1 MSRDKSPGIDC
12 FEVWP
17 YRAKVLDAIATWA
30 AEESLHF
37 NYRGASHN
45 PDVRLS
51 GDETGCHVT
60 NTFKRASQEQPFD
73 RQDVV
78 VIADAR
84 CVAGM
89 LLRKKAGGDISGP
102 AGSWVSRRLSRDN
115 GSGRLKARATDGY
128 MGAEYPGE
136 ALQGA
141 SGVARYEL
149 CSQQLDSLIFVCTL
163 GVLAQRAERL
173 LRMFVRDIGMTM
185 MCPYL

>member
-89 LLRKKAGGDISGP
+89 LLRKNAGGDISGP
-102 AGSWVSRRLSRDN
+102 AGSWVSRRLVGESP
-115 GSGRLKARATDGY
+115 ARG
-128 MGAEYPGE
+128 
-136 ALQGA
+136 
-141 SGVARYEL
+141 
-149 CSQQLDSLIFVCTL
+149 
-163 GVLAQRAERL
+163 
-173 LRMFVRDIGMTM
+173 
-185 MCPYL
+185 